1 MTLDICSVIKF
12 NSMETSISE
21 QNVLRESEFNRFG
34 LISMILLVV
43 GCVGGVAVGL
53 GAIKYVF
60 TLVLVVVPT
69 MVTLSLLLAVAPMKW
84 IWKGAIVSISIDVL
98 LILYFLISGN

>member
-1 MTLDICSVIKF
+1 
-12 NSMETSISE
+12 METILRSE
-21 QNVLRESEFNRFG
+21 QNVFKESEFNRFG
-34 LISMILLVV
+34 LISIILLIV

-69 MVTLSLLLAVAPMKW
+69 MITLSLLLAVSPMKW
-84 IWKGAIVSISIDVL
+84 IWRGAIISVSIDVL
-98 LILYFLISGN
+98 LILYFLLLGN

>member
-53 GAIKYVF
+53 GAIKYVSVSGCTYDGYLKF
-60 TLVLVVVPT
+60 
-69 MVTLSLLLAVAPMKW
+69 
-84 IWKGAIVSISIDVL
+84 IVGSCSNEMDL
-98 LILYFLISGN
+98 ERSNCKYFN